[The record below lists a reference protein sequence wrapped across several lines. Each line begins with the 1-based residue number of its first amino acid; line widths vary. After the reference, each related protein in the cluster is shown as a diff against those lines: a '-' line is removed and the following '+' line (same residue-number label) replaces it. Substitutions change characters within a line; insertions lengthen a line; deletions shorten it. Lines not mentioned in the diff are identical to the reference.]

1 MEKSAVPPESR
12 PDSADIP
19 NAFGAMQAFG
29 DMWARSSQAFFEGQ
43 QKWLG
48 DLAKATLDEQK
59 AAFQPDMSG
68 FKAAQEA
75 YSTAVTNAMNMS
87 SALMKSFGA
96 AQAATGKA
104 ETSFLP
110 KIFDPQ
116 AWWVSTPDFED
127 SVVRLQEGPQ
137 LADIGQIERKFAA
150 VYSAM
155 VALRQ
160 RSLEHQLL
168 MTNAWTDAANK
179 FMTRLGTGRDASNA
193 FTGSWRE
200 LTSRWIQI
208 ANDELIATQR
218 TEAYLTSQRNLL
230 KATTDLRLA
239 QQELAA
245 FYSEMFGVPT
255 RAEIDDVHKTLTNL
269 RREVRALKRA
279 IRGNEGAHG

>member
-1 MEKSAVPPESR
+1 
-12 PDSADIP
+12 
-19 NAFGAMQAFG
+19 
-29 DMWARSSQAFFEGQ
+29 
-43 QKWLG
+43 
-48 DLAKATLDEQK
+48 
-59 AAFQPDMSG
+59 
-68 FKAAQEA
+68 
-75 YSTAVTNAMNMS
+75 
-87 SALMKSFGA
+87 
-96 AQAATGKA
+96 
-104 ETSFLP
+104 
-110 KIFDPQ
+110 
-116 AWWVSTPDFED
+116 
-127 SVVRLQEGPQ
+127 
-137 LADIGQIERKFAA
+137 
-150 VYSAM
+150 
-155 VALRQ
+155 
-160 RSLEHQLL
+160 
-168 MTNAWTDAANK
+168 
-179 FMTRLGTGRDASNA
+179 MTRLGTGRDASNA